1 MITKL
6 LLKTWHYTLVVL
18 FLIMSQQARAAYL
31 TSIDEVT
38 TGYYKV
44 YSLSYNATMAMSEA
58 STGSSNVFCDTP
70 DANDYMQ
77 VWYIVVDASKST
89 GTTKA
94 IQLQNAVSERW
105 IDRAGNLIQT
115 YTNHSSTPFTLA
127 YTDAGFTIARGNGLH
142 HQQNG
147 HDVVSYGTS
156 SAASKWQLEKV
167 SIDETALATQKA
179 DYSGY
184 VNLVNNKSA
193 ITTALAK
200 YFTDASC
207 ATLQT
212 AYQSYSDDALASAM
226 TTDGIPQTVINMA
239 CKVKNSN
246 WATYQDGWRYNEKT
260 FRIGSY
266 KPISKESRWRS
277 LVKVGYALSPN
288 SDPTGIYVEAG
299 DVITVYVSDI
309 PNSGTVLLRNVQHQS
324 ASGDGYTLVKG
335 FNILKIQ
342 TAGCLFVDYE
352 VDNTTNGAAPFT
364 AMSSYPSVTIHIEGG
379 KVNGAFSATRG
390 DTNADWAIMKE
401 KLFKHYDYL
410 QLRSRQKIFNMRADY
425 VISACPTYM
434 VELLGQWDKVIEMEH
449 NIMGLDN
456 EFPGYFNTPMMA
468 VSFTGSG
475 HMYASTYGTYYNEN
489 TLSDVM
495 TYENLLAGGS
505 LWGPAHEIGHINQA
519 TINIIGQ
526 SEVSN
531 NLFSN
536 IAIYENGH
544 LTSRAE
550 YISKT
555 FENMADGVYWQ
566 DRGIWERTH
575 MYFQLYQF
583 FHVQG
588 YKTDFYQEFFK
599 ALRADPCTR
608 VQNTFIDATY
618 DYLKFYKT
626 ACQVSGYDLTEFFQA
641 YGFFIVPK
649 QENYTVGNETKEV
662 FWVGDYG
669 TYYLYVT
676 QAMIDAAI
684 KEVKDMGLPKAN
696 IVFIEDRVSAP
707 DATYDGA
714 QAGAK
719 KTNFS
724 GYPIGKGDVGQ
735 YTDFV
740 KTVSAQGYSASYVVD
755 QDGNLDVQ
763 VNHTGASGAVGFKVY
778 DANNNLVYLS
788 NSYNFS
794 VPEEIYEK
802 LADTD
807 FKIVA
812 AGPDGNDQV
821 MEADYNFV
829 AWIVKDEDDNVLKK
843 HFQVTQVGDYITS
856 YPNEIQAPF
865 VELSGLIPFEYYAKM
880 PDAEKEIKVEATIN
894 TPFKSSTDEMYYFY
908 YVKIRNGYLY
918 QNDATPSLNP
928 TVMDDDCYRWAFY
941 GNPYDG
947 YRIKNKHTGQ
957 WLCAGESISNS
968 AKPVMRN
975 TDPTYWDIGV
985 GEKDSNNFLLSVAG
999 TNSRLND
1006 SGAAGTTLIFYA
1018 DNSSKITVS
1027 GKQEMPRPK
1036 ATINATSHLSSFS
1049 NPLPVTVPDDV
1060 NIFIVTKTDTYDGTI
1075 TVQWIDTKVIPANT
1089 GVLLSSNYGGDKTL
1103 SMGAWVD
1110 NDITNLYA
1118 GNLMKN
1124 TSADTHTVTAAENIY
1139 ALRDGQTAFAKVKAG
1154 VRIRMGRAYLD
1165 LPSSTS
1171 ASQLTINFGNEPTGI
1186 IGIHQTP
1193 TDTNSAIGET
1203 PVYNIYGQRVSSAY
1217 KGIIIRNGIKTIHR

>member
-105 IDRAGNLIQT
+105 IDRSGNLIQT

-212 AYQSYSDDALASAM
+212 AFQSYSDDALTSAM

-239 CKVKNSN
+239 CKVKNGN

-309 PNSGTVLLRNVQHQS
+309 PNSGSVLLRNVQHQS
-324 ASGDGYTLVKG
+324 ASGDSYTLVKG

-364 AMSSYPSVTIHIEGG
+364 AMSSYPNVTIHIEGG
-379 KVNGAFSATRG
+379 KVNGTFSATRG

-505 LWGPAHEIGHINQA
+505 LWGPVHEIGHINQA
-519 TINIIGQ
+519 AINIIGQ

-588 YKTDFYQEFFK
+588 YKTDFYQKFFK

-707 DATYDGA
+707 DASYDGA

-740 KTVSAQGYSASYVVD
+740 KTVSAQGYSASYVED
-755 QDGNLDVQ
+755 QDGNLNVQ

-821 MEADYNFV
+821 MEADYNFI

-865 VELSGLIPFEYYAKM
+865 VELSGLVPFDYNAGM
-880 PDAEKEIKVEATIN
+880 SDDDKEIEVKATIK

-947 YRIKNKHTGQ
+947 YRIKNKQTGQ

-975 TDPTYWDIGV
+975 TDPTYWSIGV
-985 GEKDSNNFLLSVAG
+985 GNESYNFLLSVAG

-1027 GKQEMPRPK
+1027 GEQEMPRPK

-1118 GNLMKN
+1118 GNLLKN

-1171 ASQLTINFGNEPTGI
+1171 ASQLTINFGNESTGI

-1217 KGIIIRNGIKTIHR
+1217 KGIIIHNGIKTIQR